1 MGTNT
6 VSGAKKTGGSTTTS
20 STSTRGT
27 VGATT
32 ITSSNAGS
40 HQHYMFTNETLPANS
55 GSDISSTTSPAFYYQ
70 HTGAYGAYHIVY
82 NKNNSSITP
91 TLGRTS
97 TGISGS
103 GSHTHSF
110 TGSSHTHTLT
120 PPYYTLIFCVK
131 LP

>member
-1 MGTNT
+1 MGTTT

-20 STSTRGT
+20 STSTDGT

-32 ITSSNAGS
+32 ITSSTAGS
-40 HQHYMFTNETLPANS
+40 HQHYIANISNLP
-55 GSDISSTTSPAFYYQ
+55 
-70 HTGAYGAYHIVY
+70 HTAP
-82 NKNNSSITP
+82 SITTTTYIIKNLQSNQGDSAYRLAGSSVVP

-103 GSHTHSF
+103 GSHTH
-110 TGSSHTHTLT
+110 TIT
-120 PPYYTLIFCVK
+120 PPYYILIYCVK